1 MKKSK
6 NFNTAYACVF
16 MLVGLANCGSP
27 PSSPGVGVKSTGPAD
42 KSVNIGAESM
52 ETKELGHSCH
62 QLLIDGVDKTKVE
75 VLLGKPTTMQTENF
89 RAPKYIKIE
98 NLPSHDEQWT
108 YIKSEKLE
116 TYLIYFKSGKVVFAL
131 KEWSDW

>member
-1 MKKSK
+1 
-6 NFNTAYACVF
+6 
-16 MLVGLANCGSP
+16 
-27 PSSPGVGVKSTGPAD
+27 
-42 KSVNIGAESM
+42 M